1 MLLQAQSPKPGLS
14 AKAKAQIDSV
24 RRAVAEFADPRVAE
38 DSGYEPVF
46 GLIPLQG
53 VHYVRSDLIK
63 GGKFD
68 LTKPPVLMYAPV
80 KGEPQLVGVAYAYQ
94 HPRNEPPPEG
104 FDGRNDDWHSHDEL
118 SRDPDKHIVMVTCGS
133 RMRPADRSLDIT
145 PTCRTWPRIS
155 SVRRQRSSTPTRRV
169 ASERVGSHSRSRS
182 RRIRLRCSM

>member
-118 SRDPDKHIVMVTCGS
+118 SRDPDKHIVMVHLWRAG
-133 RMRPADRSLDIT
+133 A
-145 PTCRTWPRIS
+145 
-155 SVRRQRSSTPTRRV
+155 SVRIRARDRDASASDVRCDRVTWWRGAHTRCVSTSTRVDDERRQ
-169 ASERVGSHSRSRS
+169 SRARAAAW
-182 RRIRLRCSM
+182 

>member
-94 HPRNEPPPEG
+94 HPRNEL
-104 FDGRNDDWHSHDEL
+104 W
-118 SRDPDKHIVMVTCGS
+118 
-133 RMRPADRSLDIT
+133 LDIT

-155 SVRRQRSSTPTRRV
+155 SVRRQRSSTPTRHV
-169 ASERVGSHSRSRS
+169 ASGRADSRSLSRS